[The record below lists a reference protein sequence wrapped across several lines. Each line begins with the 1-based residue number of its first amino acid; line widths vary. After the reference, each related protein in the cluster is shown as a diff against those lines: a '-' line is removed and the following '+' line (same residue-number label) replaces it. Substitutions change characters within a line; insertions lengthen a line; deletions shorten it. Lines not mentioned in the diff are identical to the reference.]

1 VRRPESPKV
10 KLHGRGAAECRPSAR
25 LFRVPAYVHK
35 LAFLLFPLAALL
47 LWAVR
52 QRMEFARLCLY
63 NPIRDCNRPCI
74 QLDASHRWARNSSAA
89 ARRVRW
95 AARYMTDRF
104 PPDVL
109 QAAHLMAE
117 S

>member
-1 VRRPESPKV
+1 
-10 KLHGRGAAECRPSAR
+10 
-25 LFRVPAYVHK
+25 
-35 LAFLLFPLAALL
+35 LAALL

-117 S
+117 SRRAFRRRAVVEVERSGRALDAAAFPASIPSR